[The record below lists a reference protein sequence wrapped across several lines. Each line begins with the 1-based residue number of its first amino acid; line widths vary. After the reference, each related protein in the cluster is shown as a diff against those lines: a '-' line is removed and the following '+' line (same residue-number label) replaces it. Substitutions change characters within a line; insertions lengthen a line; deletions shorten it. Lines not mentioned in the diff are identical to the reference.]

1 MTTHNDNTDALDV
14 LLQLTDEP
22 GSNRSPIAVR
32 HPAISFVAV
41 GTEDTMRTASRE
53 VHIDGNRFLVQ
64 VVMLAIAMCCMFGCA
79 GTQTREALTLR
90 SPAQSFDVPENQA
103 ERRDWN
109 LRHALDLAIKRQ
121 EQEDKLDQLMWMK

>member
-1 MTTHNDNTDALDV
+1 MTTQNTDALNV

-22 GSNRSPIAVR
+22 GSNRSPIANR
-32 HPAISFVAV
+32 YPANAFVAV
-41 GTEDTMRTASRE
+41 GTEGIMRTASRE

-64 VVMLAIAMCCMFGCA
+64 VVLLAIAVCVVGCA
-79 GTQTREALTLR
+79 GTTTREALTLR

-121 EQEDKLDQLMWMK
+121 EQEDKLDQLMWLK